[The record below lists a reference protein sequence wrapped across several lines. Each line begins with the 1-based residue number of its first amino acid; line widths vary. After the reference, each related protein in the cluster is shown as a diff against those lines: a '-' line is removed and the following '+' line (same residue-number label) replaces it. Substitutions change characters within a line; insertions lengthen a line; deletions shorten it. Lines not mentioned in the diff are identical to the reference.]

1 MTELCPLKRY
11 AQVQDVLLRRVSLLG
26 QRKGN
31 YRREHTEARGGSVFT
46 MTGLPKEDVSV
57 TCRVTEAAMG

>member
-26 QRKGN
+26 QWKGN
-31 YRREHTEARGGSVFT
+31 YREHTEARGGSVST